1 MKTWLKRS
9 LVLISALSLTGST
22 LKATTPQRGMSLYYG
37 RPAAVW
43 MTEALPIGNGELG
56 AMFMGGVLRER
67 IQFNEKTLWT
77 GSPEIRGAY
86 QSFGDLMIYMHH
98 GEDYVNYERD
108 LSIDN
113 ALGRVQYETSDGTR
127 YTREYL
133 SSHPDGV
140 IAVRISAKR
149 QGAPHKVN
157 LALALYDSRP
167 QVAERKRGL
176 DKSTLSF
183 SGKLE
188 TLHYQAKARVH
199 APGATLSTE
208 RGRLRVQDA
217 DEVIIYLVAGTN
229 YDIHSPSYTTGL
241 LGEINQK
248 QDAILDKAVSKGY
261 ERIKADHIKDY
272 RNLYDRVKL
281 CLASDTQSPDN
292 LPSLEDIYT
301 DDLVRSRRS
310 SVYLDELYF
319 QYGRYLMIASS
330 RGMDLPNNLQGI
342 WNDDNTP
349 PWECD
354 IHTNINIQMNYWP
367 AETTNLSECHK
378 PFLNYIAIESA
389 RPNGGMRKTAEREGL
404 RGWSLHTQSTIFSHT
419 DWNINRPTNAWY
431 SMHLWQHYLYTLDK
445 DYLERVALPAMR
457 SATEYWFDRLVLDS
471 RGMYIAPKEWSPEH
485 GPWEDGIAYAQQLI
499 AELFDAMLSASKVVK
514 MDKKF
519 LAELQEK
526 SRKLD
531 RGLTIGSWG
540 QLREWKVQEDQ
551 KGNEHR
557 HLSHLIALFPGN
569 QISYNKDKAMADA
582 AKVSLT
588 SRGDI
593 GTGWSRAWK
602 ISCWARLGDGDHAYR
617 LLKSA
622 LNHSDH
628 TDLSMDSF
636 DGGVYSNLLDA
647 HPPFQIDGN
656 FGATAGIAEML
667 LQSHEGFINPL
678 PALPKAWASG
688 SISGLKAV
696 GNYEVDLRWRD
707 MRLTSLKLKSH
718 KGGTVRLKLDASKVA
733 SIKSLGAKP
742 TTKVYKIDKQGI
754 LHFPTNSGE
763 SYLIT
768 MQ

>member
-98 GEDYVNYERD
+98 GEDYINYERD

-167 QVAERKRGL
+167 QVAERKRSL

>member
-149 QGAPHKVN
+149 QGVPHKVN

-167 QVAERKRGL
+167 QVAERKRNL